1 MDTDTNRPGYRLP
14 PVQFSRLTKRG
25 ILLGLSVPQ
34 LVALSIGTLTIV
46 TALYTAGASGL
57 AWTSPLWGT
66 AAVIA

>member
-1 MDTDTNRPGYRLP
+1 MDTDKDRAEYQLA

-46 TALYTAGASGL
+46 TAL
-57 AWTSPLWGT
+57 
-66 AAVIA
+66 